1 MAATRKI
8 TFQEAWDSATVFY
21 VDNELEDEIDREVER
36 LLALADDEIVSGTTK
51 VTAKTLATFLAR
63 DPLALDVVLREVELS
78 QEKFMRI
85 ISLLRKLGRI
95 PGGFDG
101 EWHFSRIASKVVQ
114 ENDFALLVAGLLVDG
129 KRDKELAAY
138 IPRYYLETLN
148 YREIRGGSREARRVR
163 YKRSLIGTYSGRKGY
178 KVEGLIR
185 LELLNI
191 GVPFEQGRS
200 RMIETDIDF
209 AVPSLDD
216 PWIIIMSTFQE
227 TTSSGQSNKTRDMLN
242 AFERV
247 NRVNNRYGENRA
259 FVNFVDGGGWLAR
272 KRDMERLVENCH
284 YFININLLGLLKD
297 IVQEHLPDAKRQ

>member
-1 MAATRKI
+1 MVAARKVS
-8 TFQEAWDSATVFY
+8 FQEAWDSSTVFY
-21 VDNELEDEIDREVER
+21 VNEELENEIDQEVER
-36 LLALADDEIVSGTTK
+36 LLTLADDEVVSGNSK
-51 VTAKTLATFLAR
+51 VNAQVLASFLGR
-63 DPLALDVVLREVELS
+63 DTLALDVILREIELS

-95 PGGFDG
+95 SGGFES
-101 EWHFSRIASKVVQ
+101 EWNFSKISNKVVH
-114 ENDFALLVAGLLVDG
+114 EGEFGLLIAGLLVDG
-129 KRDKELAAY
+129 KRDGELATY

-185 LELLNI
+185 QRLLDIN
-191 GVPFEQGRS
+191 VPFEQGRS
-200 RMIETDIDF
+200 RVIETDIDF
-209 AVPSLDD
+209 AIPNLED
-216 PWIIIMSTFQE
+216 PWVIIMSSFQE
-227 TTSSGQSNKTRDMLN
+227 TTSSGQTTKARDMLN

-247 NRVNNRYGENRA
+247 NRVNSRYGENRA

-284 YFININLLGLLKD
+284 YYVNINLLELLES
-297 IVQEHLPDAKRQ
+297 IVQKHLPRQRR